1 MGSWNC
7 WLPEDTSRTI
17 YRAIQISFFT
27 PIQKNMKLASRR
39 SVFTLL
45 VVVVT
50 VFGFTKANPLPQSI
64 DDYGDYDNSKNLERR
79 QGKEDDKL
87 IPVGDA
93 DQVDPIGDIFGDIL
107 GGVGALLTEGIKIVT
122 DVTDGSKNAT
132 QEVAKIGVKA
142 LGAAPSILQ
151 QKVAFAQGFAK
162 TIQESSGQVKQNV
175 DDLNVQ
181 VKVAAEFAKTA
192 GEVVVEN
199 LSKFIDSFGR
209 RLRCNT
215 ECQKYKKGS
224 DKRQQCEKENCEE
237 TAQLRTAEE
246 IEEEYDYSYGYDEE
260 EEEKDP

>member
-45 VVVVT
+45 VVVMT
-50 VFGFTKANPLPQSI
+50 VFGFTKSNPLPQSI

-132 QEVAKIGVKA
+132 EVVGDALKVGTDATQEVAKIGVKA

-151 QKVAFAQGFAK
+151 LKVASAFAK
-162 TIQESSGQVKQNV
+162 TY
-175 DDLNVQ
+175 
-181 VKVAAEFAKTA
+181 
-192 GEVVVEN
+192 GEVAVEG
-199 LSKFIDSFGR
+199 LTKFIEDFGR

-215 ECQKYKKGS
+215 ECKRHKEGS
-224 DKRQQCEKENCEE
+224 EERQQCETENCIEL
-237 TAQLRTAEE
+237 AQIRTAEE
-246 IEEEYDYSYGYDEE
+246 MEEEYDYSYGYDDTEE
-260 EEEKDP
+260 EKEEKDP

>member
-1 MGSWNC
+1 
-7 WLPEDTSRTI
+7 
-17 YRAIQISFFT
+17 
-27 PIQKNMKLASRR
+27 MKLASRR
-39 SVFTLL
+39 SVFTIL

-50 VFGFTKANPLPQSI
+50 VFGSSSANPLPQSE

-79 QGKEDDKL
+79 RSKAEDNDT
-87 IPVGDA
+87 PDGND
-93 DQVDPIGDIFGDIL
+93 DPLGDIFGDIL
-107 GGVGALLTEGIKIVT
+107 GGVGALLSEGIKIVT
-122 DVTDGSKNAT
+122 DVTDGSKNATEVVGDALKVGSDAT

-142 LGAAPSILQ
+142 LGAAPSILE
-151 QKVAFAQGFAK
+151 QKVAFAQGLAK

-199 LSKFIDSFGR
+199 LSKFIDSFGK

-215 ECQKYKKGS
+215 ECQKYKEGS
-224 DKRQQCEKENCEE
+224 EKRQQCEKENCEE
-237 TAQLRTAEE
+237 LAQLRTAED
-246 IEEEYDYSYGYDEE
+246 IEEEYDYSYGYEEE